1 MKIRNPLI
9 RVWQGCNICSTHC
22 VRTYLVP
29 DGAVV
34 DPDVPAGDVE
44 PVGVEGGH
52 VDDVVV
58 VRVAPP
64 RLDLAVPHLQPV
76 HVLRVEG
83 PAGRV

>member
-1 MKIRNPLI
+1 M
-9 RVWQGCNICSTHC
+9 
-22 VRTYLVP
+22 
-29 DGAVV
+29 
-34 DPDVPAGDVE
+34 DPDVPPGDVE

-64 RLDLAVPHLQPV
+64 RLDLAVPDLQSV
-76 HVLRVEG
+76 HVLRVES